1 MKATHKDAEDRYTT
15 YRKAVIDEV
24 NKDLLTQRKS
34 LYKATL
40 ITNEA
45 LIKSVRWEQ
54 SPKRRVDWDWIN
66 GYSTFKFRYPKRFE
80 MALWYQNKLASLS
93 LGRPTYN
100 GHSLRLDY
108 IEGNPEKSENVKV
121 FEPTLIAMVAYAEI
135 MGADELRV
143 MHPISTTVREHY
155 ERFGLQYIANGD
167 YLFIKL

>member
-1 MKATHKDAEDRYTT
+1 MKATHRDAEQRYTT

-24 NKDLLTQRKS
+24 NKDFISQKES

-40 ITNEA
+40 IDNEA

-80 MALWYQNKLASLS
+80 MALWYKNKLASLS

-108 IEGNPEKSENVKV
+108 IEGSPEKSENVKV
-121 FEPTLIAMVAYAEI
+121 FEPTLIAMIAYAEAI
-135 MGADELRV
+135 GANELRV
-143 MHPISTTVREHY
+143 MNPINTAVRQHY
-155 ERFGLQYIANGD
+155 ERFGLQYIADGD